1 MDDKNTNVN
10 GNSSP
15 EPHGGDDS
23 MMGMMAMMMAM
34 CFGVILLFLIIPAVG
49 FPLGLVIALGAG
61 ALMLVLHGRFMRH
74 G

>member
-1 MDDKNTNVN
+1 MDEHKSN

-15 EPHGGDDS
+15 DPQGGGDS

-34 CFGVILLFLIIPAVG
+34 CFGVVLLFLVLPSVG
-49 FPLGLVIALGAG
+49 FPFGLLVALGAG

>member
-1 MDDKNTNVN
+1 MDDKRTNL
-10 GNSSP
+10 SDKDRDPRS
-15 EPHGGDDS
+15 GDDS

-34 CFGVILLFLIIPAVG
+34 CFGVILLFLVLPSVG
-49 FPLGLVIALGAG
+49 FPLGLFIALGAG